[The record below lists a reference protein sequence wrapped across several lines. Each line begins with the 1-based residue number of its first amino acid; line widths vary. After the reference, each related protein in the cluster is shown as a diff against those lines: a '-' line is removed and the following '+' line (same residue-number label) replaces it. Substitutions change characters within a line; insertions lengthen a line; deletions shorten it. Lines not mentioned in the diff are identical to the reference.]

1 MSELIRLF
9 YEIAL
14 FQKGPQDV
22 PFSRWLTRFTL
33 VVYAVISFLML
44 FMGNPWFS
52 AVLQMAVDLVL
63 LMAFTRIAL
72 VWVHKSERYQ
82 QTFCALLGTD
92 ALITFCAIPA
102 NAVMFIPGNDGMA
115 VLAMFTIIGLILW
128 HWAVTG
134 HILSQALSQPLGFSL
149 GIALLYIMVAYQ
161 IMNLLFSPLNVSG

>member
-22 PFSRWLTRFTL
+22 PFSRWLTRFSL
-33 VVYAVISFLML
+33 VVYAAISFLML
-44 FMGNPWFS
+44 FMSNPWFS
-52 AVLQMAVDLVL
+52 AVLQMLVDLVL
-63 LMAFTRIAL
+63 LMMFTRITLA
-72 VWVHKSERYQ
+72 WVHKSERYQ

-92 ALITFCAIPA
+92 ALITLCAIPA
-102 NAVMFIPGNDGMA
+102 NAVVLIPGNDGMA
-115 VLAMFTIIGLILW
+115 VLAFFIIIALILW
-128 HWAVTG
+128 HWAVIG

-161 IMNLLFSPLNVSG
+161 IMNFLFPQINVSG